1 MNIDAKIRKI
11 PDWPKEGVLFY
22 DITTLF
28 EDREAFKYVVDKLC
42 RPYEN
47 MRIDKVVGIDAR
59 GFLLASSM
67 AYKLGAGVSIVRKKG
82 KLPYKTISRD
92 YTLEYGADSLEMHED
107 AVKNGERVVVVD
119 DLVATGGTML
129 AAAGLVGQLGGI
141 IMGIS
146 WVVDLPFLG
155 GSRKLSG
162 YNCYNLIR
170 YEDEKINKAEMDNPV
185 SSQNEKQK
193 IKIGIIGG
201 SGLENLDILQDKRQE
216 KINTPFGA
224 PSDLA
229 TIGKIRDVEVVII
242 SRHGRNHT
250 IKPTDVN
257 FRANIWALKGLGIT
271 HILAATACGSLREEI
286 RPGDFVILNQFIDRT
301 TKRAQTF
308 YEGRVCHI
316 PMAEPFCGRLGSLAY
331 QAALGLGITAHPQG
345 TAVTIEGP
353 RFSTKA
359 ESNLF
364 RSWNADIVNMTT
376 VPEAVL
382 AREAGIC
389 YQAIAMATDYD
400 CWRETEN
407 SVNIQK
413 VLTVMKN
420 NADKMEKLLAE
431 IIPKIDFMECECR
444 HDIESAVI

>member
-257 FRANIWALKGLGIT
+257 FRANIWALKELGIT